1 MDAGE
6 NAICEEY
13 ESSLEDLTFN
23 SKPLINVLT
32 MLAEENSQFAS
43 SITKLIANRIYQVQQ
58 QLKLPSL
65 YLLDSIVKNVG
76 GDYLHLVA
84 QILERT
90 FTCVFEKAEE
100 KTRRDLYKLRTTWSP
115 YFPAKCLYDLDVA
128 VNKYDPGWP
137 IPSLPPQSPSIH
149 INPKFLKK
157 AENTGIVSLASEA
170 PTQQE
175 NQVVEGHQ
183 QRLIELERL
192 QEEQLKLT
200 ELEIQ
205 EHQMKRDL
213 LIKKQQQERKLLLQ
227 QQQQDILRLRLT
239 NDDSDSDSVL
249 SNGPSSST
257 KAESKDSVNK
267 MLNNRDPRLRQGEQN
282 PDHIQDLRLLQDETA
297 LSREADIKRE
307 GPVIDNQD
315 RLQRPVSNQPLEE
328 ILSTQRADLKLTQGR
343 KRNVQQHMNI
353 VEDPVVPMSHEEKSV
368 TGSPK
373 HGFHRKTNPKSNHR
387 RRNSDEWPSRP
398 TSYEK
403 SLDEKSQLVRGKARK
418 TRQRSSERRE
428 RGRGSR
434 GRGSERNRE
443 PGKGGFPN
451 KDDERFSRR
460 GEPMDPRFI
469 VDRPSDSSSFRQDWN
484 SEIDHGDENFR
495 PHDEPGL
502 RYGKRR
508 RGRGQTVY
516 VRGSDHD
523 KMIRARSPGIGE
535 QRRREIVHE
544 RDRVEILEPME
555 AQFAGPE
562 IYPDPEFRIR
572 EEKHFDPREPHIG
585 EPHSKKPRPLL
596 SDMEITELRNR
607 KGGSPNS
614 GRMTPPPFQ
623 EGFHGYPLDRGEE
636 PFDPHLDDPFRADF
650 APPPHGEFGPPIEPH
665 GMWEHG
671 FEIPRELMLDHE
683 NEIMRRAERRLQS
696 GDLTADQHHDLMD
709 KLHQLYELQRQSEQL
724 RHHARDM
731 PRPHPDPEP
740 RHMRHGPRP
749 VAPMDRG
756 DPILDA
762 GPGRPMPPRY
772 EEHPRM
778 PPRGPP
784 FVDSRGPPGRHD
796 RPRFDADDPRMGR
809 HNNDFRGHP
818 MELDPHPHE
827 RSLPMGPMEPPV
839 RFDGPPRRDG
849 PSDPIFARGRPVDN
863 IPAPRTPP
871 RQEPG
876 EEVAPPTP
884 NTMMEKKAVDDLFR
898 KLMQVGIIKV
908 TPEPGNESPR
918 HVPSPGPPPA
928 EVQQPPPLPT
938 RPVSS
943 VLPILA
949 AVLPQKELVIEKKEI
964 PEIKLVPDE
973 LKRRHDGVVSTLY
986 DGTQCSSCGL
996 RFPGEA
1002 ANIYREHLDWHFR
1015 KNRREKDNRRV
1026 AHRQWYFVVK
1036 DWLGYEEISD
1046 PDERARSSFFDANT
1060 TAVDSPDPSMETK
1073 EVVMGSG
1080 SCPVLPDDT
1089 ETEAECDICCEKF
1102 EQFWEETNEE
1112 WH

>member
-1 MDAGE
+1 
-6 NAICEEY
+6 
-13 ESSLEDLTFN
+13 
-23 SKPLINVLT
+23 
-32 MLAEENSQFAS
+32 
-43 SITKLIANRIYQVQQ
+43 
-58 QLKLPSL
+58 
-65 YLLDSIVKNVG
+65 
-76 GDYLHLVA
+76 
-84 QILERT
+84 
-90 FTCVFEKAEE
+90 
-100 KTRRDLYKLRTTWSP
+100 
-115 YFPAKCLYDLDVA
+115 
-128 VNKYDPGWP
+128 
-137 IPSLPPQSPSIH
+137 
-149 INPKFLKK
+149 
-157 AENTGIVSLASEA
+157 
-170 PTQQE
+170 
-175 NQVVEGHQ
+175 
-183 QRLIELERL
+183 
-192 QEEQLKLT
+192 
-200 ELEIQ
+200 
-205 EHQMKRDL
+205 
-213 LIKKQQQERKLLLQ
+213 
-227 QQQQDILRLRLT
+227 
-239 NDDSDSDSVL
+239 
-249 SNGPSSST
+249 
-257 KAESKDSVNK
+257 

-373 HGFHRKTNPKSNHR
+373 HGFHRKPNPKSNHR

-535 QRRREIVHE
+535 PRRREIVHE
-544 RDRVEILEPME
+544 RDRVETLEPME
-555 AQFAGPE
+555 PQFAGPE

-607 KGGSPNS
+607 KGASPNS

-683 NEIMRRAERRLQS
+683 NEIMRRVSKYNNTHYALTSFSKQRL
-696 GDLTADQHHDLMD
+696 
-709 KLHQLYELQRQSEQL
+709 K
-724 RHHARDM
+724 
-731 PRPHPDPEP
+731 
-740 RHMRHGPRP
+740 
-749 VAPMDRG
+749 
-756 DPILDA
+756 
-762 GPGRPMPPRY
+762 
-772 EEHPRM
+772 
-778 PPRGPP
+778 
-784 FVDSRGPPGRHD
+784 
-796 RPRFDADDPRMGR
+796 
-809 HNNDFRGHP
+809 
-818 MELDPHPHE
+818 
-827 RSLPMGPMEPPV
+827 
-839 RFDGPPRRDG
+839 
-849 PSDPIFARGRPVDN
+849 
-863 IPAPRTPP
+863 
-871 RQEPG
+871 
-876 EEVAPPTP
+876 
-884 NTMMEKKAVDDLFR
+884 
-898 KLMQVGIIKV
+898 
-908 TPEPGNESPR
+908 
-918 HVPSPGPPPA
+918 
-928 EVQQPPPLPT
+928 
-938 RPVSS
+938 
-943 VLPILA
+943 
-949 AVLPQKELVIEKKEI
+949 
-964 PEIKLVPDE
+964 
-973 LKRRHDGVVSTLY
+973 
-986 DGTQCSSCGL
+986 
-996 RFPGEA
+996 
-1002 ANIYREHLDWHFR
+1002 
-1015 KNRREKDNRRV
+1015 
-1026 AHRQWYFVVK
+1026 
-1036 DWLGYEEISD
+1036 
-1046 PDERARSSFFDANT
+1046 
-1060 TAVDSPDPSMETK
+1060 
-1073 EVVMGSG
+1073 
-1080 SCPVLPDDT
+1080 
-1089 ETEAECDICCEKF
+1089 
-1102 EQFWEETNEE
+1102 
-1112 WH
+1112 